1 MQSGSRAAAA
11 RDPDFGAKRAFIQ
24 EKLQAAGT
32 KLQNAGIVPSGL
44 PPTPPPPAISAYHM
58 QLHNGGVDCGRP
70 PRSSSCNCGQHQATS
85 RPMFI
90 NKRTASAEELL
101 PPPAAVTV
109 AEADLFTAAG
119 RQVSASSSSSSSG
132 GRGSFGR
139 PQRVTFALDQHQHQ
153 LFTAGRPAG
162 GVEPASSSS
171 SSSSSVVKK
180 PFKSNLKVKDVGS
193 AAAPELNVLG
203 TGAIN
208 TRLPPQHPHPYGL
221 PYKLPAVT
229 ADVLQVVRNIYNN
242 QYLYKLHMLSSL
254 QHEMIH

>member
-1 MQSGSRAAAA
+1 MRDTSNISSVFLPYSINYLLILLKFHYNIVYMKSRVRGFLLRWDLTIAGSSG
-11 RDPDFGAKRAFIQ
+11 
-24 EKLQAAGT
+24 
-32 KLQNAGIVPSGL
+32 
-44 PPTPPPPAISAYHM
+44 
-58 QLHNGGVDCGRP
+58 
-70 PRSSSCNCGQHQATS
+70 PRSYSRWRVLRHDYITVCGNGVV
-85 RPMFI
+85 I
-90 NKRTASAEELL
+90 
-101 PPPAAVTV
+101 
-109 AEADLFTAAG
+109 DLFTAAG

-229 ADVLQVVRNIYNN
+229 ADVLQVVRNIYTFIIE
-242 QYLYKLHMLSSL
+242 LLL
-254 QHEMIH
+254 

>member
-1 MQSGSRAAAA
+1 MQSGGRAAAA

-32 KLQNAGIVPSGL
+32 KQLQNAGIVPSGL
-44 PPTPPPPAISAYHM
+44 PPTPPPPASAYHM
-58 QLHNGGVDCGRP
+58 QLHNGGLGGVDCGRP

-109 AEADLFTAAG
+109 AEADQFTATG
-119 RQVSASSSSSSSG
+119 RPVSASSSSSSG

-139 PQRVTFALDQHQHQ
+139 PQRVTFALDQHQM
-153 LFTAGRPAG
+153 FAAGRTAGG
-162 GVEPASSSS
+162 TELTSSSS
-171 SSSSSVVKK
+171 SSSSSAVKK
-180 PFKSNLKVKDVGS
+180 PFKSNLKVKDGGA
-193 AAAPELNVLG
+193 AAAPELNCMLV

-229 ADVLQVVRNIYNN
+229 ADVLQVVRNIYI
-242 QYLYKLHMLSSL
+242 LYYYNLA
-254 QHEMIH
+254 